1 MLALLQYF
9 RLVLTISGNLLI
21 KGDGKFNPSFFKKKQ
36 QKPKNPTLF
45 FKKKNNKKQQPHTPP
60 KVLLLLDVDFLGGEY
75 TINTV

>member
-45 FKKKNNKKQQPHTPP
+45 FLKKTTKNNNHTHP